1 MIRIATD
8 VGGTFT
14 DLVAIDEESGR
25 VIQGKALT
33 TPADPAQGVLNALV
47 LAGLEGDVLT
57 RAGFFVHGGTTV
69 INALLQ
75 RKGARTA
82 FVTTAGFRDVLLI
95 GRGNRPDL
103 YNLRARSPTSFVP
116 RSLCFEVDER
126 IESSGRIRTPLSL
139 ASLEAAAEAIVAAQ
153 VEAVAVM
160 FLHSYANSIHE
171 ERAAAFLRK
180 CLPAASVVASHEVS
194 RRWREYER
202 GTTTA
207 LTADVQPV
215 MARYLANLSDAMRG
229 RGYSGPIYIMQSNAG
244 LTDVEGARRNPLAMV
259 ESGPAGGVAG
269 AAHLAR
275 RMGGEPTLHLDVGGT
290 TAKCSLVLGAE
301 PRLSADYRIEWSRT
315 SPGHP
320 IQTPVVDIVE
330 IGAGGGSIVRLG
342 PGDTILVGP
351 ESAGADPGPACYG
364 RGGIAPTI
372 TDAKLL
378 TGVLDPRR
386 FSEGVHLDKD
396 AAREAFTPLAVRL
409 GVNPEQAAEAAISV
423 AESKMISA
431 LKLVSVQRGHD
442 PRDMALLV
450 TGGAGP
456 MHAAALGRELG
467 VHRTVIPP
475 LVGLFSAFGMLA
487 TAPRID
493 VARTRLTL
501 ADDAGVTAALG
512 LFAEL
517 EAEAAAGFDAGMG
530 QVVFRRSADMRYRGQ
545 EHTVTVDWPAELRGA
560 LELIPQFAAAH
571 QQAYTFRLDG
581 TPVEIVT
588 CQVSAT
594 LPLPPVN
601 VAPVSGR
608 ANSSRR
614 SRPLM
619 VGGIVEDAV
628 VFDRASLMQD
638 RCYSGPALTADSLSD
653 GLHAGVE
660 RESQRAKGHFRVGQP
675 LAEQDP
681 ALELLIDLLSK
692 CALRLLV
699 QILRPG
705 ESPNVGA
712 AEPE

>member
-47 LAGLEGDVLT
+47 QAGLEGDVLAQ
-57 RAGFFVHGGTTV
+57 AGFFVHGGTTV
-69 INALLQ
+69 INALLE

-139 ASLEAAAEAIVAAQ
+139 ASLEAAAEAIAAAQ

-160 FLHSYANSIHE
+160 FLHSYANSVHE
-171 ERAAAFLRK
+171 EQAVALLRER
-180 CLPAASVVASHEVS
+180 LPAVSIVASHEVS

-207 LTADVQPV
+207 LTAYVQPV
-215 MARYLANLSDAMRG
+215 MARYLGNLAGAVRG
-229 RGYSGPIYIMQSNAG
+229 RGYSGPIYIMQSNTG

-275 RMGGEPTLHLDVGGT
+275 RMDGEPILHLDVGGT
-290 TAKCSLVLGAE
+290 TAKCSLVLRAE
-301 PRLSADYRIEWSRT
+301 PQLSADYRVEWSRV
-315 SPGHP
+315 SPGYP

-364 RGGIAPTI
+364 RGGVAPTI
-372 TDAKLL
+372 TDAKLV
-378 TGVLDPRR
+378 TGVLDPHR
-386 FSEGVHLDKD
+386 FSEGLHLDKD
-396 AAREAFTPLAVRL
+396 AARAAFAPLAARL
-409 GVNPEQAAEAAISV
+409 GVDPEQAAEAAISV

-467 VHRTVIPP
+467 VRRTVIPP
-475 LVGLFSAFGMLA
+475 LVGLFSAFGMLV
-487 TAPRID
+487 TAPRVD
-493 VARTRLTL
+493 VAHTRLTL

-517 EAEAAAGFDAGMG
+517 ETEAAARFDAGIG
-530 QVVFRRSADMRYRGQ
+530 PLVFRRSAEMRYRGQ
-545 EHTVTVDWPAELRGA
+545 EHTVTVDWPIELRDA
-560 LELIPQFAAAH
+560 LELIPQFADAH
-571 QQAYTFRLDG
+571 EQAYTFRLDG
-581 TPVEIVT
+581 SAVEIVT

-594 LPLPPVN
+594 RPSPAVN
-601 VAPVSGR
+601 VAPTSGQ
-608 ANSSRR
+608 ADLSRG

-619 VGGIVEDAV
+619 VGGIVEDAA
-628 VFDRASLMQD
+628 VFDRSSLTQAGPTLG
-638 RCYSGPALTADSLSD
+638 RCWSRSP
-653 GLHAGVE
+653 
-660 RESQRAKGHFRVGQP
+660 R
-675 LAEQDP
+675 
-681 ALELLIDLLSK
+681 
-692 CALRLLV
+692 
-699 QILRPG
+699 LRPWSCPG
-705 ESPNVGA
+705 SN
-712 AEPE
+712 